1 MFVRRVAPG
10 HRRASIRLDARLLAR
25 FLQSLGSCRL
35 EAGLDHATSAEGR
48 ARKKVA
54 MKLDFTDQ
62 VVIVTGAGS
71 GIGKAAAV
79 DFAKAGAI
87 VAVLDVVGAT
97 QCADEIVSMGL
108 RAEGH
113 VMDVRDAAAW
123 SALIDALVSAHG
135 KVDVLVNNAG
145 VAVPGDTAID
155 VSEETWDKMMDVNAK
170 GVWLGMRAVLPG
182 MVERRA
188 GKICNVASTAAHIGL
203 RNAAAYCASKGA
215 VLALTRQAGVQYAPF
230 NVQINSISPGTT
242 MTGLQRDVTEEQRA
256 VFKTLTP
263 INRFAESEELSG
275 AILFLCSH
283 GSSFITASDLSVD
296 GGMVAL

>member
-1 MFVRRVAPG
+1 
-10 HRRASIRLDARLLAR
+10 
-25 FLQSLGSCRL
+25 
-35 EAGLDHATSAEGR
+35 
-48 ARKKVA
+48 

-71 GIGKAAAV
+71 GIGKAAAM

-123 SALIDALVSAHG
+123 RAPRDALASAHA

-155 VSEETWDKMMDVNAK
+155 VSAETWEKMMDVRAK
-170 GVWLGMRAVLPG
+170 GAWPGMRAVLPG
-182 MVERRA
+182 MVER
-188 GKICNVASTAAHIGL
+188 
-203 RNAAAYCASKGA
+203 
-215 VLALTRQAGVQYAPF
+215 
-230 NVQINSISPGTT
+230 
-242 MTGLQRDVTEEQRA
+242 
-256 VFKTLTP
+256 
-263 INRFAESEELSG
+263 
-275 AILFLCSH
+275 
-283 GSSFITASDLSVD
+283 
-296 GGMVAL
+296 

>member
-1 MFVRRVAPG
+1 
-10 HRRASIRLDARLLAR
+10 
-25 FLQSLGSCRL
+25 
-35 EAGLDHATSAEGR
+35 
-48 ARKKVA
+48 

-71 GIGKAAAV
+71 GIGRAAAI

-87 VAVLDVVGAT
+87 TICLDVVGVDAVVET
-97 QCADEIVSMGL
+97 ILGTAG
-108 RAEGH
+108 RAEGCLL
-113 VMDVRDAAAW
+113 DVRDAAGW
-123 SALIDALVSAHG
+123 TALVADLTERHGRIDA
-135 KVDVLVNNAG
+135 LVNNAG

-155 VSEETWDKMMDVNAK
+155 VTEEVWDKILDINAK

-182 MVERRA
+182 MVERRR

-203 RNAAAYCASKGA
+203 RDAAAYCASKGA

-230 NVQINSISPGTT
+230 NVQINSVSPGTT
-242 MTGLQRDVTEEQRA
+242 MTGLQRDVTEAQRS
-256 VFKTLTP
+256 VFRTLTP
-263 INRFAESEELSG
+263 IDRFAESEEVSA

-283 GSSFITASDLSVD
+283 GSSFITASDLSID